1 MVAIRKSYV
10 ELSGMTIL
18 SKVATSWHVSVLVS
32 FDLVHQRPGVFVE
45 EYFIVLSAHLPDHG
59 SSAADFEAAC
69 SLVTEA
75 TMKQAL
81 RSALCWSGI
90 RIVAGWDAN
99 LELKHLVGNL
109 QEEEYGFLNTLPWA
123 WRYRHRVP

>member
-1 MVAIRKSYV
+1 M
-10 ELSGMTIL
+10 
-18 SKVATSWHVSVLVS
+18 
-32 FDLVHQRPGVFVE
+32 
-45 EYFIVLSAHLPDHG
+45 SAHLPDHG

-109 QEEEYGFLNTLPWA
+109 QEEEYGFLSTVGMAITAPNALNQHQLDEDHISWQA
-123 WRYRHRVP
+123 FQGMMMEFRQS